1 MSEYHKIH
9 SIFKRDPETKYKTL
23 LMSEYA
29 RPEFEWLADNR
40 WLFSEKVDGTNIRI
54 IWDEV
59 SRTYTIG
66 GRTDNAQIP
75 APLIAALQEMFK
87 AEEMAKVLTGPV
99 TIYGEGYGGK
109 IQKGSKYN
117 PTQTFVLFDIL
128 AGDVWLDRETVRSIA
143 GDMGVEVVP
152 LLAEG
157 PLRRMVEL
165 CQEGFNSRWGD
176 FPAEGIV
183 ARPACELR
191 CRLGKRVIAKLKLKD
206 FRTK

>member
-1 MSEYHKIH
+1 MGEYHKIH
-9 SIFKRDPETKYKTL
+9 SLFKRDPANKYKTF
-23 LMSEYA
+23 LMEEYA
-29 RPEFEWLADNR
+29 RPEFEYLADNR

-54 IWDEV
+54 TWDETT
-59 SRTYTIG
+59 RAYAIG

-128 AGDVWLDRETVRSIA
+128 AGDVWLARETVRAIA
-143 GDMGVEVVP
+143 GDLGIKVVP
-152 LLAEG
+152 LLGEG
-157 PLRRMVEL
+157 SLRRMVEL
-165 CQEGFNSRWGD
+165 CQEGFSSQWGD

-206 FRTK
+206 FQ